1 MDELDKVFF
10 DSDLRLNLS
19 LIKTHLNHLSDV
31 SAKTDFVLSGV
42 VSENVAI
49 ALDRLSKLEGLIEV
63 MQDA

>member
-49 ALDRLSKLEGLIEV
+49 ALERLSKLEGLIEV